1 MSAPELVT
9 LTIDGIRVEV
19 PRGTGLV
26 ETAAVAGVEIPVF
39 CYEPRLGP
47 PVGACRMCLVEVEGI
62 PKLQA
67 GCTLTAQQDMNV
79 RTAAASAKAAEGQ
92 DATLEFILVNHPLD
106 CPVCDKGGEC
116 PLQDLTFR
124 WGPGQTRMTFPKR
137 TFDKP
142 IPISPTI
149 ALDRERCILCYRC
162 TRFSESV
169 AEDGQLV
176 ARNRGS
182 MSLITTFE
190 DEPYRAPFSGN
201 VIELCPVGALT
212 STQYRFQ
219 GRPWEIQN
227 VPTVCGLCPVGC
239 NVSATTREG
248 KVRRILSR
256 NHPEIDQGWLCDK
269 GRFAYP
275 HLYAEDRIREPLER
289 VRRRGFAELSWNDAL
304 DRAEELLRGAGG
316 HVVTALSGSETLEQ
330 AYGLAKLVR
339 QGVGA
344 HSAVL
349 AEATS
354 DALDAFRA
362 PLSAIG
368 HAEHVV
374 VVGDERVADRAPIVE
389 LWIKQAERRGAQV
402 TVIAEAKLG
411 EELEQQLSASERI
424 VLIWS
429 GRGGGGGARLAE
441 LAHRLGFEDKPG
453 CAAFHLPATPNGRG
467 VAVAWAACVDADEEN
482 PEPIGLLI
490 VSGDEAAADPAVR
503 ALAEQ
508 AEKVIAITMFHGLAV
523 GWADLVL
530 PGTSYLE
537 RDGTYVNLEGRVQRL
552 RRAVIP
558 PAPDELAW
566 IAKLAERFDVELSPH
581 PSVVFGELSQRL
593 YGERAELRR
602 PRRAGA
608 AAGAKRLRAAAAG
621 TRDAGRPS
629 ARAAGRPLPRQPAP
643 PALPAAVLRAG
654 RRARARAPVPAAG
667 ARGRARARRRRA
679 APDRERRHRQ
689 RPLERDVGRSARTR
703 QPHARGRHR
712 PHRRG
717 ARGRPPPRGRGGED
731 VSEPWWV
738 SVIKAFLIINLVLVG
753 FAYLTLA
760 ERKIMGR
767 MQLRYGPNRAGPFG
781 LLQPIADMMKLIRKE
796 SFFPASAVDTLY
808 ILSPFVAAF
817 TALSTFS
824 VIPFGPGWEIGGVY
838 VDGVVAD
845 VPISLILIFAIGSI
859 GAYGFIVGGWAS
871 DSKYA
876 LLGAM
881 RTCAQLVS
889 YEVSLALSVLGVV
902 LMAQSLRLTEIV
914 SAQDGTWWYVVP
926 QFVGFVVFLIA
937 GTAETA
943 RAPFDLPEAE
953 QELVAGYHTEYGG
966 MRFGLFTMSEYVNLI
981 TLSGLA
987 VTLFLGGW
995 HFFFWEG
1002 LGPLWFV
1009 LKLAVLLFV
1018 FIWMRTTL
1026 PRLRYDQLM
1035 RFGWKLLLPV
1045 ATLNAVVTAILVVW
1059 L

>member
-1 MSAPELVT
+1 MSSPENVR
-9 LTIDGIRVEV
+9 LTIDGISVEV

-26 ETAAVAGVEIPVF
+26 ETAAAAGVEIPVF

-67 GCTLTAQQDMNV
+67 GCTLTAQPDMVV
-79 RTAAASAKAAEGQ
+79 RTAAASPKAAEGQ

-162 TRFSESV
+162 TRFSENV

-182 MSLITTFE
+182 LSLITTFE

-212 STQYRFQ
+212 STQYRFH

-239 NVSATTREG
+239 NISATTREG

-269 GRFAYP
+269 GRFTYP

-316 HVVTALSGSETLEQ
+316 RVVTALSGSETLEQ
-330 AYGLAKLVR
+330 AYGLAKLMR

-389 LWIKQAERRGAQV
+389 LWIKQAQRRGAQV
-402 TVIAEAKLG
+402 TVIAEPKLD
-411 EELEQQLSASERI
+411 EELEQQLSAVERV

-503 ALAEQ
+503 ALAED
-508 AEKVIAITMFHGLAV
+508 AEKVLAITMFQGLAV

-537 RDGTYVNLEGRVQRL
+537 REGTYVNLEGRVQRL

-566 IAKLAERFDVELSPH
+566 IAKLAERFDVELSPY
-581 PSVVFGELSQRL
+581 PSVVFAELSQRL
-593 YGERAELRR
+593 YGRELSYDDLGERAPLPERSTFEQPEPPPETPVTTPPLPPAEHFLGNLRLQRYRPLFSGPAVERVPELEFQR
-602 PRRAGA
+602 PPPEVELAVEDA
-608 AAGAKRLRAAAAG
+608 EKRKIASGDTVSVRSNGSALALRASVR
-621 TRDAGRPS
+621 RD
-629 ARAAGRPLPRQPAP
+629 
-643 PALPAAVLRAG
+643 LRAG
-654 RRARARAPVPAAG
+654 VVRIA
-667 ARGRARARRRRA
+667 
-679 APDRERRHRQ
+679 E
-689 RPLERDVGRSARTR
+689 E
-703 QPHARGRHR
+703 HA
-712 PHRRG
+712 
-717 ARGRPPPRGRGGED
+717 
-731 VSEPWWV
+731 V
-738 SVIKAFLIINLVLVG
+738 
-753 FAYLTLA
+753 
-760 ERKIMGR
+760 
-767 MQLRYGPNRAGPFG
+767 
-781 LLQPIADMMKLIRKE
+781 
-796 SFFPASAVDTLY
+796 
-808 ILSPFVAAF
+808 
-817 TALSTFS
+817 
-824 VIPFGPGWEIGGVY
+824 
-838 VDGVVAD
+838 
-845 VPISLILIFAIGSI
+845 
-859 GAYGFIVGGWAS
+859 
-871 DSKYA
+871 
-876 LLGAM
+876 
-881 RTCAQLVS
+881 
-889 YEVSLALSVLGVV
+889 
-902 LMAQSLRLTEIV
+902 
-914 SAQDGTWWYVVP
+914 
-926 QFVGFVVFLIA
+926 
-937 GTAETA
+937 
-943 RAPFDLPEAE
+943 
-953 QELVAGYHTEYGG
+953 
-966 MRFGLFTMSEYVNLI
+966 
-981 TLSGLA
+981 
-987 VTLFLGGW
+987 
-995 HFFFWEG
+995 G
-1002 LGPLWFV
+1002 LGSSV
-1009 LKLAVLLFV
+1009 EVV
-1018 FIWMRTTL
+1018 
-1026 PRLRYDQLM
+1026 
-1035 RFGWKLLLPV
+1035 
-1045 ATLNAVVTAILVVW
+1045 NARSSEGGAGV
-1059 L
+1059 